1 MDFNIVAA
9 SLKAL
14 TSAANRAVAA
24 KWRFRRTTAFSTI
37 ANGRAKSRPFNV
49 WRYTMSDSR
58 LSPIAYVLIGIAI
71 GGLAGAC
78 AAGADQPNMQAALGS
93 LQQARSYLVQA
104 TPNKGGH
111 RERAINLV
119 NQAINETEAG
129 MAYSGY

>member
-1 MDFNIVAA
+1 M
-9 SLKAL
+9 
-14 TSAANRAVAA
+14 
-24 KWRFRRTTAFSTI
+24 AFSTI

-49 WRYTMSDSR
+49 WRDTMSDSR

-93 LQQARSYLVQA
+93 LQQARSYLVQS

-119 NQAINETEAG
+119 SQAINETEAG
-129 MAYSGY
+129 MAYAGY

>member
-1 MDFNIVAA
+1 M
-9 SLKAL
+9 
-14 TSAANRAVAA
+14 
-24 KWRFRRTTAFSTI
+24 AFSTI
-37 ANGRAKSRPFNV
+37 ANGRAKSPPVQRLEIQL
-49 WRYTMSDSR
+49 MSDSR

-119 NQAINETEAG
+119 NPAINETEAG

>member
-1 MDFNIVAA
+1 
-9 SLKAL
+9 
-14 TSAANRAVAA
+14 
-24 KWRFRRTTAFSTI
+24 
-37 ANGRAKSRPFNV
+37 
-49 WRYTMSDSR
+49 MSDSR

-111 RERAINLV
+111 RERALGFLDS
-119 NQAINETEAG
+119 AIGETKAG
-129 MAYSGY
+129 IAYAGP